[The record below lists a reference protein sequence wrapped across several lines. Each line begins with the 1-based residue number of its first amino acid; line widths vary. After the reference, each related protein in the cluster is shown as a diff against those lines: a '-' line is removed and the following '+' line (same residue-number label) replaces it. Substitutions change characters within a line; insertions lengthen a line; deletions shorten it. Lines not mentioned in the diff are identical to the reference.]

1 MGWMVGLQMGL
12 ENGLF
17 SVTGIMVGW
26 LDKGSIALAAHQVVI
41 AISTLGFMIYY
52 GVGAAISVRVSNFV
66 GSGNIAAVRKT
77 TVAGYHLI
85 LCLALTVSFIFL
97 IFRNHVGI
105 LFTDAPEVLSIVSVL
120 IYFLLAFQFGDSLQI
135 TFANALRGM
144 GDVVSMAIVS
154 FIGYFLIA
162 LPICYIFG
170 FILNWGLY
178 GIWLG
183 YPIGLTLTGIMLCA
197 RFYYITR
204 K

>member
-1 MGWMVGLQMGL
+1 
-12 ENGLF
+12 
-17 SVTGIMVGW
+17 
-26 LDKGSIALAAHQVVI
+26 
-41 AISTLGFMIYY
+41 MIYY

-135 TFANALRGM
+135 TFANALRGWEM
-144 GDVVSMAIVS
+144 SYRWPS
-154 FIGYFLIA
+154 FL
-162 LPICYIFG
+162 LSDIF
-170 FILNWGLY
+170 
-178 GIWLG
+178 
-183 YPIGLTLTGIMLCA
+183 
-197 RFYYITR
+197 
-204 K
+204 